1 MKIAIFGTGYVG
13 LSNAI
18 LLAHHN
24 EVVAVDIVSEKVKKI
39 NEKISPI
46 SDKEIED
53 YLKNQPLQ
61 LTATLDPKI
70 ALAKSDF
77 AIIATPTNYNPETNS
92 FDTSSVEA
100 VLKEIAQI
108 NPRVVV
114 VIKST
119 VPVGYTSR
127 IQKIFPMKIIFS
139 PEFLREG
146 RALYDNLY
154 PSRIIVGDKGEV
166 GKKFGV
172 LLKDAALKDDI
183 PLILMGPTEAE
194 AVKLFANTFLA
205 LRVAFFNEL
214 DTFALVNNLD
224 CKDIIRGM
232 GLDPRI
238 GNYYNNPPF
247 GYGGYCLPK
256 DTKELL
262 ASYGSVPQ
270 TLIAAVVK
278 SNETRKQFI
287 STQIISRKPRVVGI
301 FRLVMKQNSDNFR
314 ESAIFDIIRLLRNQ
328 KNIKIFIFEPLLSCE
343 AYEGLKVEK
352 DFEVF
357 KEECD
362 LIIANRTTPE
372 LDDVKEK
379 VFSRDLFRDN

>member
-1 MKIAIFGTGYVG
+1 MK
-13 LSNAI
+13 
-18 LLAHHN
+18 N
-24 EVVAVDIVSEKVKKI
+24 E
-39 NEKISPI
+39 
-46 SDKEIED
+46 
-53 YLKNQPLQ
+53 PLN
-61 LTATLDPKI
+61 LTATLDPQL
-70 ALAKSDF
+70 ALKKADF

-100 VLKEIAQI
+100 VLKEIAKV
-108 NPRVVV
+108 NPLPVV

-127 IQKIFPMKIIFS
+127 TQKNYPMKIIFS

-146 RALYDNLY
+146 KALYDNLY
-154 PSRIIVGDKGEV
+154 PSRIIVGDKGRD
-166 GKKFGV
+166 GQKFGV
-172 LLKDAALKDDI
+172 LLKDATLKDDV

-214 DTFALVNNLD
+214 DTFALVNNLNS
-224 CKDIIRGM
+224 KEIIQGM

-238 GNYYNNPPF
+238 GNYYNNPSF

-278 SNETRKQFI
+278 SNETRKRFI
-287 STQIISRKPRVVGI
+287 SNQIISRKPRVVGI

-314 ESAIFDIIRLLRNQ
+314 ESAIFDTGRTHQ
-328 KNIKIFIFEPLLSCE
+328 KLSNEPRYRSPFI
-343 AYEGLKVEK
+343 G
-352 DFEVF
+352 
-357 KEECD
+357 D
-362 LIIANRTTPE
+362 LTRGT
-372 LDDVKEK
+372 
-379 VFSRDLFRDN
+379 F